1 MREGPLV
8 GPSPCATM
16 MFMNFPLLF
25 AAASIAILGGL
36 LIWGAMGNRED
47 SSESTV
53 SAHQQSMKSQLSS
66 EAYHIMFEKGTERPF
81 SSPLNEEKRS
91 GTYVSADTGLPLF
104 RSEDKFDSGTGWPSF
119 VKPIEGAVVLKEDN
133 SLFMRRIEVVTADT
147 GAHLGHVFD
156 DGPAD
161 RGGKRYCINGLALR
175 FLPDEPEPPEK

>member
-1 MREGPLV
+1 
-8 GPSPCATM
+8 
-16 MFMNFPLLF
+16 
-25 AAASIAILGGL
+25 
-36 LIWGAMGNRED
+36 
-47 SSESTV
+47 
-53 SAHQQSMKSQLSS
+53 
-66 EAYHIMFEKGTERPF
+66 MFEKGTERPF